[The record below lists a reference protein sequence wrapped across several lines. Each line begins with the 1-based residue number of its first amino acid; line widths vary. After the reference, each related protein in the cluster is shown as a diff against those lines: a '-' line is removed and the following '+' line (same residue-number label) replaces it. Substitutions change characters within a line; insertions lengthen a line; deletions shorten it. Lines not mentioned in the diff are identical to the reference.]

1 MKNQIIKM
9 IADGDLKE
17 GEALPSV
24 RVLAS
29 YLDVNMHTVNKSY
42 SILKKDGFIKI
53 EPGKGAFVNL
63 NLNKSNNE
71 FKESLKSFVNSLG
84 AECFI
89 RGISKDE
96 LINIVNE
103 EFPLYPLKK

>member
-1 MKNQIIKM
+1 M

-42 SILKKDGFIKI
+42 SILKKRWIYK
-53 EPGKGAFVNL
+53 N
-63 NLNKSNNE
+63 
-71 FKESLKSFVNSLG
+71 
-84 AECFI
+84 
-89 RGISKDE
+89 RTR
-96 LINIVNE
+96 
-103 EFPLYPLKK
+103 